1 MPPQHFRYEQTFIRF
16 RFPIHLSNGH
26 FPNRTRCVVCTIF
39 PSRCSMATTNHATC
53 LPHFIDRSI
62 CTCTM
67 MCKMWSTCMR
77 PYTFECAENCLCSR
91 YKLLHFEYIF
101 HSPPPPLASLVIHY
115 YLCHL
120 YLFQFQRHTHNEAMH
135 FWFRNA
141 YKGREQLYIN

>member
-39 PSRCSMATTNHATC
+39 PFRCSMATTNHATC

-120 YLFQFQRHTHNEAMH
+120 YLFQFQR
-135 FWFRNA
+135 
-141 YKGREQLYIN
+141 LI